1 MLRTV
6 WPLWKKVAKTLGASL
21 FFEFS
26 HLHFFRDASG
36 GLAIFDQNGQ
46 TAEATAAFLK
56 NRNF

>member
-26 HLHFFRDASG
+26 HKHVFRDASS
-36 GLAIFDQNGQ
+36 GLASFDQNGQ

-56 NRNF
+56 NRIF